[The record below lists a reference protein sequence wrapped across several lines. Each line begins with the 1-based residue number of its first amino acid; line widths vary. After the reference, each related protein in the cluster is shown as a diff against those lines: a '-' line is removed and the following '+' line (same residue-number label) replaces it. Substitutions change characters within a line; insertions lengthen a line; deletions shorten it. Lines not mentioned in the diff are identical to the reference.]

1 MSSVGGWANNFE
13 EPNDCHGLGGTRSKM
28 AVGAGIFSLKFL
40 PCAAACVLA
49 ALLVQTC
56 DVQDDEE
63 EICLL
68 SVAVMLL

>member
-1 MSSVGGWANNFE
+1 
-13 EPNDCHGLGGTRSKM
+13 M

-63 EICLL
+63 EIGLL